1 MNSKDFLAIEG
12 SKLANEPT
20 CLKYFRLFV
29 VILISGLPII
39 KLMKRKRSQEILKL
53 KTICTVVLMMIPFLG
68 NTQDINVDIKD
79 ILIRN
84 VTMIDQSGKTGDVV
98 VNILIKK
105 KKLEL
110 VTQDKVAMSQADISF
125 DANGGFIL
133 GTLEIGNSAAFLIL
147 DQDPRTNVD
156 VMLDTRSYAVFAV
169 SKGEVVLNKLLR
181 IDVDTSEQ
189 LRGWQSY
196 APPAVALPISY
207 QNKRKWNVFR
217 TKPVTGVF
225 GGAILMEN
233 TRWLSQDNNN
243 EQQVG
248 DLSQYEGGSI
258 RAFRAGL
265 GGTFNFKKPWTF
277 VFSFGTQAFE
287 RGFEQGDLDEFVLY
301 DYRVGIPIGSAT
313 LTVGKTKET
322 ISISRLSAMMY
333 EPAQQERASVADGL
347 LPARNIGIVINNT
360 FFKERM
366 TWSAGAFNNWFETG
380 KTFSNNPTVITGRIT
395 GLPYMSK
402 DESHYLHLGIAGRY
416 SNAAGGVRYKTKT
429 EIFNGP
435 VSVDTELINDASSTF
450 HYGLELAWVKGPF
463 ILISEYIQS
472 TVKSSIF
479 NNPSFMG
486 YNIVASY
493 VISGETRTYNKR
505 SGLVR
510 RVNVANG
517 INSGG
522 WGELEIYSRWSSI
535 DLSDKSI
542 DGGEMNTFSVGLN
555 WFPISA
561 IQANI
566 NYRYSTL
573 NRFGELGFNHGLV
586 TRLSFILE

>member
-1 MNSKDFLAIEG
+1 
-12 SKLANEPT
+12 
-20 CLKYFRLFV
+20 
-29 VILISGLPII
+29 
-39 KLMKRKRSQEILKL
+39 MKRDRSQQILKL
-53 KTICTVVLMMIPFLG
+53 KTICTVVLMMIPLLG
-68 NTQDINVDIKD
+68 NTQNINDD
-79 ILIRN
+79 FQNILIRN
-84 VTMIDQSGKTGDVV
+84 VTLMDQAGNNKDVV
-98 VNILIKK
+98 VSILIKK

-133 GTLEIGNSAAFLIL
+133 GTLEIGNPAAFLIL
-147 DQDPRTNVD
+147 DQDPRTNVE

-196 APPAVALPISY
+196 SPPPLALPISY

-217 TKPVTGVF
+217 TKPANIIL
-225 GGAILMEN
+225 GGAILLEN
-233 TRWLSQDNNN
+233 TRWFSSDTVN

-258 RAFRAGL
+258 RGFRAGL
-265 GGTFNFKKPWTF
+265 GGTFNFKNPWTF

-287 RGFEQGDLDEFVLY
+287 RGFEQGELDEFVLY
-301 DYRVGIPIGSAT
+301 DYRVSIPIRSVT
-313 LTVGKTKET
+313 LSLGKMKET
-322 ISISRLSAMMY
+322 ISMSRLSSMIY

-347 LPARNIGIVINNT
+347 LPARNIGIAMNST
-360 FFKERM
+360 FLKERM
-366 TWSAGAFNNWFETG
+366 TWSAGVFNNWFETDQS
-380 KTFSNNPTVITGRIT
+380 FSNNPTVITGRIT
-395 GLPYMSK
+395 GLPYMSE

-416 SNAAGGVRYKTKT
+416 SNAAGGIQYRAKT
-429 EIFNGP
+429 EIFRGP
-435 VSVDTELINDASSTF
+435 VSVNTGLIDDATSTF

-472 TVKSSIF
+472 TVSSSAF
-479 NNPSFMG
+479 SDPSFMG
-486 YNIVASY
+486 YNVVASY
-493 VISGETRTYNKR
+493 VISGEMRTYNKR
-505 SGLVR
+505 SGLVN

-542 DGGEMNTFSVGLN
+542 DGGEMNTFSVGIN

-561 IQANI
+561 IQANL

-573 NRFGELGFNHGLV
+573 DRFGEVGFNHGLV
-586 TRLSFILE
+586 TRLAFIFE